1 MNPGELAGVRADIF
15 ANPLH
20 LDDPQCLPDLLKKA
34 VDTLSAIATGEATP
48 DVAADVLRDMAF
60 RAQSGIP
67 FGEPDSWPYE
77 TTLDELERTDR

>member
-1 MNPGELAGVRADIF
+1 MNLEELESVRADIY

-34 VDTLSAIATGEATP
+34 VDTLSAIAAGGATP
-48 DVAADVLRDMAF
+48 DVAARALRDMAF

-67 FGEPDSWPYE
+67 FGEPDGWSYE
-77 TTLDELERTDR
+77 TVLDEAERTGY

>member
-1 MNPGELAGVRADIF
+1 MNPEELDSIRADIY

-34 VDTLSAIATGEATP
+34 VDTLSAIAVGDATP
-48 DVAADVLRDMAF
+48 EVAAGVLRDMAF

-67 FGEPDSWPYE
+67 FGEPDGWSYE
-77 TTLDELERTDR
+77 TTLDEAERTGH